1 VEYVV
6 GIIVVFKQEVLN
18 NGTKQEAL
26 TIKVVSRKF
35 KKGVN

>member
-1 VEYVV
+1 VEDVV
-6 GIIVVFKQEVLN
+6 GIIVVLKQEVLN
-18 NGTKQEAL
+18 HSTKQEAL